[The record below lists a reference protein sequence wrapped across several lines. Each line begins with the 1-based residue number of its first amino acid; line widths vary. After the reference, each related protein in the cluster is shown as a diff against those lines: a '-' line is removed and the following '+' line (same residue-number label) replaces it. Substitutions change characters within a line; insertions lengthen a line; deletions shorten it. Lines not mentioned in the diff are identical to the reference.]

1 MVDDGELG
9 ARAGEL
15 ADGLTDAAG
24 EALPSWIAELGEAE
38 ITGAAV
44 MREDIFDDASTVFLE
59 ARHPGGEVHA
69 VGVLID
75 NNLGVMAKDILL
87 ADSIDRVAQAMR
99 EHPRR
104 DGDLKLEPIVPGVA
118 AGRIHAALELTDMT
132 WDPPVTDDYAGLR
145 ALAVMRA
152 DEAPAYVAI
161 SGRPEIPS
169 KKRDRLRDQFLCSPE
184 GKGFAPD
191 GEEAYAVSLA
201 IDFCADYVDGRP
213 LRWSPV
219 VVELFMAAGFLARC
233 SATAIC
239 SSGFRRPWTP
249 GCGSRGESPRA
260 PTGQLPPRGRRS
272 LAGATRWSIAAMT
285 RPPADRPSSS

>member
-1 MVDDGELG
+1 
-9 ARAGEL
+9 
-15 ADGLTDAAG
+15 
-24 EALPSWIAELGEAE
+24 
-38 ITGAAV
+38 
-44 MREDIFDDASTVFLE
+44 
-59 ARHPGGEVHA
+59 
-69 VGVLID
+69 
-75 NNLGVMAKDILL
+75 
-87 ADSIDRVAQAMR
+87 
-99 EHPRR
+99 
-104 DGDLKLEPIVPGVA
+104 
-118 AGRIHAALELTDMT
+118 MT

-152 DEAPAYVAI
+152 DETPAYVAI

-191 GEEAYAVSLA
+191 VEEADAVSLA

-219 VVELFMAAGFLARC
+219 VVELFVAGWIPSKVLGDGDLFERLP
-233 SATAIC
+233 SALDAWLRFAGRK
-239 SSGFRRPWTP
+239 SKG
-249 GCGSRGESPRA
+249 

-285 RPPADRPSSS
+285 RPPADWPSSS